1 MLVKIEP
8 ETILFF
14 KNNIENSNSE
24 LNQLFESIN
33 SSFISSS
40 NKTDKFK
47 HIKIIKNI
55 KKSNNKWKTE
65 LNLAK
70 KDNNMTILVKVK
82 NILNKI
88 TDDNFDSISDE
99 LISIIKINNYNELL
113 IFSNEIFNRII
124 VNPIYIDVYIKL
136 IIKVFLITEN
146 EWMFNENNILTV
158 LVNNTQ
164 RKFLNDFN
172 QDNYDNFINLLD
184 KDFINN
190 INDITFDGL
199 EEKEVNIKKKSMA
212 LSNIKLIVKLHQN
225 NIICDNIINEIINV
239 LTASN
244 NKSSIEALIEILDM
258 QTEKYD
264 IYLNNK
270 NKFESILDNNDYDFR
285 LKFIY
290 EEAFKKYFSNYKF
303 FKKYKMKERKIINN
317 SIFEIESNNILDE
330 YIELG
335 QNIEVIEY
343 LNTLECGITK
353 FINILLTKI
362 LCSKN
367 DCYKKLEKLFL
378 NLYKKKYFK
387 RSDIKKEIKYI
398 FKSLKDISID
408 YPIANKNLKNI
419 LNFIGKNKMIDI
431 EFINKSLHMISN

>member
-1 MLVKIEP
+1 M
-8 ETILFF
+8 
-14 KNNIENSNSE
+14 
-24 LNQLFESIN
+24 NQLIKFF
-33 SSFISSS
+33 SSVI
-40 NKTDKFK
+40 KHKFK
-47 HIKIIKNI
+47 DIKIIKNI

-225 NIICDNIINEIINV
+225 NIICDNRINEIIV

-270 NKFESILDNNDYDFR
+270 NFESILDNNDCDFR
-285 LKFIY
+285 LKFI
-290 EEAFKKYFSNYKF
+290 
-303 FKKYKMKERKIINN
+303 
-317 SIFEIESNNILDE
+317 DE
-330 YIELG
+330 
-335 QNIEVIEY
+335 
-343 LNTLECGITK
+343 K
-353 FINILLTKI
+353 H
-362 LCSKN
+362 
-367 DCYKKLEKLFL
+367 
-378 NLYKKKYFK
+378 
-387 RSDIKKEIKYI
+387 
-398 FKSLKDISID
+398 
-408 YPIANKNLKNI
+408 LKNI
-419 LNFIGKNKMIDI
+419 L
-431 EFINKSLHMISN
+431 

>member
-14 KNNIENSNSE
+14 KNNIKNGNSE

-40 NKTDKFK
+40 NKTNKFK
-47 HIKIIKNI
+47 HIKIIKHV
-55 KKSNNKWKTE
+55 KKSSNKWKTE

-70 KDNNMTILVKVK
+70 KDNNITILVKVK

-88 TDDNFDSISDE
+88 TDDNFDNISDE

-124 VNPIYIDVYIKL
+124 VNPVYIDVYIKL
-136 IIKVFLITEN
+136 IIKVFLITDN
-146 EWMFNENNILTV
+146 NWTYNDNNILTV

-172 QDNYDNFINLLD
+172 KDNYNSFINLLD
-184 KDFINN
+184 KDFVNN
-190 INDITFDGL
+190 INDITLDGL
-199 EEKEVNIKKKSMA
+199 EEKEVIIKKKSMA
-212 LSNIKLIVKLHQN
+212 LSNIKLIIKLHQN
-225 NIICDNIINEIINV
+225 NIICDDNINEIINI
-239 LTASN
+239 LTESN
-244 NKSSIEALIEILDM
+244 NKASIEALIEILDM

-264 IYLNNK
+264 IYNNNK
-270 NKFESILDNNDYDFR
+270 EKFETVLNNNDYDFR

-290 EEAFKKYFSNYKF
+290 EEAFKKYFNNYKF
-303 FKKYKMKERKIINN
+303 SKKYKIKERKII
-317 SIFEIESNNILDE
+317 SESSFDVESNNILDE

-335 QNIEVIEY
+335 QSIEVIEH
-343 LNTLECGITK
+343 LNTLDCAITK

-367 DCYKKLEKLFL
+367 NAYKQLEKLFL
-378 NLYKKKYFK
+378 NLYKKNYFR

-398 FKSLKDISID
+398 FKSLKDIAID
-408 YPIANKNLKNI
+408 YPIAYNNLKNI
-419 LNFIGKNKMIDI
+419 LNFIGKNKIIDL
-431 EFINKSLHMISN
+431 EFINKSLQMINN